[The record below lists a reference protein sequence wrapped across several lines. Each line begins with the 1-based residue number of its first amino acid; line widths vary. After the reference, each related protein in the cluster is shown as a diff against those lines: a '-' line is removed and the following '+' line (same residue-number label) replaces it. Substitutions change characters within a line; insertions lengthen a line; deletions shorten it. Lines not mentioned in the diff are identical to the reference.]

1 MELFIALIVCFCI
14 FGMIFKLVPLIDCYY
29 YDDIVME
36 FQNIGSF
43 FLMLMLLTLFGLLI
57 YLHSYYFL
65 LFVVYFLIGYCISL
79 NLFPKC
85 SAPEELKESWGSFY
99 IIFDIMTFWPFIL
112 LVLSFVKINYKQTI
126 FKTPW
131 SEYKKLKDKND

>member
-1 MELFIALIVCFCI
+1 MELIIVCVSIIGMFCKI
-14 FGMIFKLVPLIDCYY
+14 IPLIDCYY

-43 FLMLMLLTLFGLLI
+43 LLMSVLLALFYLLI

-65 LFVVYFLIGYCISL
+65 LFVLYFLIGYYVSL
-79 NLFPKC
+79 KLFPKC